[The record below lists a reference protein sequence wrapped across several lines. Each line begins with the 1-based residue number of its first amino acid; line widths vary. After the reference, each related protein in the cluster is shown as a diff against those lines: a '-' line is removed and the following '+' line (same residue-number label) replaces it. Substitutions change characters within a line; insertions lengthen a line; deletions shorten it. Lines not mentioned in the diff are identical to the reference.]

1 MAVVILRN
9 LLPRSLQSAA
19 DRLLARSDDAVRCSF
34 CGRNCAEAATD
45 LIVGPSAVICATC
58 ALVAHDESTLHLHQ
72 VTPDQTAL
80 NIMILWDPACLL
92 PASRI
97 GVERDLDDCAASL
110 SCRLLSFSYR
120 CGFGSVPD
128 QLSAQI
134 AVPAAADLD
143 ALRLSFIDRFLFDP
157 PSMQAQGR
165 V

>member
-1 MAVVILRN
+1 MNLRN

-19 DRLLARSDDAVRCSF
+19 DRLFARGDDAVRCSF

-45 LIVGPSAVICATC
+45 LIVGPSAVICAAC
-58 ALVAHDESTLHLHQ
+58 ALIALDESTLHLHQ

-80 NIMILWDPACLL
+80 NIVILWDPACLL
-92 PASRI
+92 PASRTGI
-97 GVERDLDDCAASL
+97 EPDLEGCAASL

-128 QLSAQI
+128 QLSVQI

-143 ALRLSFIDRFLFDP
+143 ALRQTFIARFLFDP
-157 PSMQAQGR
+157 PSRQA
-165 V
+165 